1 MDHNLTQKVII
12 LIKYMN
18 KIAKQIIE
26 EDNKTQCYRSIKL
39 GFCKIL
45 SEKGFTPKEANK
57 MLSKVALDPVGLAKE
72 YALLLTGAGALTGV
86 GTAMLRDKMEKAVK
100 GTETQ
105 DIKAT
110 KAKVDAYKKMI
121 QNFRDEKNLNTQK
134 EELDTSGLI

>member
-1 MDHNLTQKVII
+1 
-12 LIKYMN
+12 MN

-26 EDNKTQCYRSIKL
+26 EDDKAQCYRSIKL

-45 SEKGFTPKEANK
+45 SEKGFSPKEANK
-57 MLSKVALDPVGLAKE
+57 MLSKIALDPVDLAKQ
-72 YALLLTGAGALTGV
+72 YAVFLTGAGALGGV

-105 DIKAT
+105 DIRAT

>member
-1 MDHNLTQKVII
+1 
-12 LIKYMN
+12 MN

-26 EDNKTQCYRSIKL
+26 EDNKAQCYRSIKL

-45 SEKGFTPKEANK
+45 SEKGFTPKEANE
-57 MLSKVALDPVGLAKE
+57 MLSKVALDPVDLAKQ
-72 YALLLTGAGALTGV
+72 YAVFLTGAGALTGV
-86 GTAMLRDKMEKAVK
+86 GTAMIRDKMEKAVK

-110 KAKVDAYKKMI
+110 KAKVEAYKKMI
-121 QNFRDEKNLNTQK
+121 QNFRDEKNLNTHK